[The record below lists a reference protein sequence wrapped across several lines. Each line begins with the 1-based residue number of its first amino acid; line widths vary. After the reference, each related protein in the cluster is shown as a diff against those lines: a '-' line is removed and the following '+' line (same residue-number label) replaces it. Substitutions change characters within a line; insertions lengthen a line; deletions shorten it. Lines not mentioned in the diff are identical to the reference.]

1 METTAISRKDATT
14 SNWSGGSTTEFYI
27 YPPQSSYSQRD
38 FAIRISSAT
47 VDVESSEFTLL
58 PGYQRLITPLNNQL
72 YLSFKET
79 AETYLLKPYEVAYFD
94 GAYHTYSKGKAT
106 DFNVMFQQG
115 MKVNYSV
122 LTSSSQL
129 NPLEHSFLYVPNLP
143 FDPSAKAQ
151 IGNLQIQP
159 DTLYVLSACTES
171 IPLFLEDPAVTLLFV
186 NVSS

>member
-1 METTAISRKDATT
+1 MEITAITREQATT

-27 YPPQSSYSQRD
+27 YPPQSSYSQKD
-38 FAIRISSAT
+38 FTIRISSAT

-79 AETYLLKPYEVAYFD
+79 ADTYLLKPYEVCYFD
-94 GAYHTYSKGKAT
+94 GAYHTFSEGKAT
-106 DFNVMFQQG
+106 DFNVMVRQG

-129 NPLEHSFLYVPNLP
+129 NPLEHNFLYVPNLP

-171 IPLFLEDPAVTLLFV
+171 IPLFLEDAAVTTLFV
-186 NVSS
+186 NISS

>member
-1 METTAISRKDATT
+1 MEITAISRKDATT
-14 SNWSGGSTTEFYI
+14 SNWSGGSTTEFFI

-58 PGYQRLITPLNNQL
+58 PGYQRLITPLNSQL

>member
-1 METTAISRKDATT
+1 MEITVIARHQATT
-14 SNWSGGSTTEFYI
+14 STWSGGSTTEFFI
-27 YPPQSSYSQRD
+27 YPPQSSYSKRD

-58 PGYQRLITPLNNQL
+58 PGYTRLITPLTNQL

-79 AETYLLKPYEVAYFD
+79 ADTYHLKPYEVAYFD
-94 GAYHTYSKGKAT
+94 GAYHTFSKGKAT
-106 DFNVMFQQG
+106 DFNVMVQQG

-129 NPLEHSFLYVPNLP
+129 NPHEHRFIYVPNLP
-143 FDPSAKAQ
+143 FVPSAKAR

-159 DTLYVLSACTES
+159 DTLYYLSDCTETV
-171 IPLFLEDPAVTLLFV
+171 PLFLEDAAVTVLYV
-186 NVSS
+186 EISS